1 MGKPDY
7 VKLAIKIADKVFKV
21 VKKEFL
27 NEGKKAKEKNNGKSI
42 ERSS

>member
-7 VKLAIKIADKVFKV
+7 TKLAIKIADKIFKV

-27 NEGKKAKEKNNGKSI
+27 NDGKKAKEKNNGKSI